1 MSNDL
6 ISRSA
11 LLKEINSYILTA
23 PISIREG
30 ENALQERIYA
40 S

>member
-11 LLKEINSYILTA
+11 LLKEINNF
-23 PISIREG
+23 SIRITG
-30 ENALQERIYA
+30 SANAMAIAIMEETKK
-40 S
+40 